1 MLAKA
6 HVMIFCKLGTRDRAG
21 KMVLHAANHAF
32 AKAFLIKHF
41 PHSERVRQHMNESLQ
56 VAGCVEGGVLGVA
69 AAAVQRN
76 AELSN
81 NPEQQ
86 TASLGGTGVTTEQA
100 NAPPVLSGYFAPP
113 PATSAAVV
121 PTHTPVAPQAN
132 GNALMLIDRLPEGPD
147 RTSLI
152 MRAFERELD
161 QAGAA
166 HKANEAR
173 KDAEFKANEERRV
186 VVHNAALAEITDRRV
201 QNRQRAEADL
211 SRINLEIRDVKLQ
224 QLRSLLDHCTDDHQ
238 RAYLQGAYAMEAEA
252 PTEVKLAIDMAS
264 PEAPVPLTQA
274 VLTSGSG
281 TLSELQLPTRFNV
294 LNAVTDNYVTVSTFV
309 QACYPHVKLSS
320 DQLKTL
326 GARVAQAYDQ
336 SCAGR
341 PVRTR
346 SLGPNE
352 THAPRAY
359 PIMSLLE
366 PPLKDTIERFVKSPP
381 VSNKRKASA
390 SPAGEGPTTRRVSSG
405 STLDGFVTVGV
416 PVPQ

>member
-6 HVMIFCKLGTRDRAG
+6 NVMTFRKCGTQGRVN

-41 PHSERVRQHMNESLQ
+41 RRSERVRQHMTETLQ

-69 AAAVQRN
+69 AATVQRN
-76 AELSN
+76 VELRDS
-81 NPEQQ
+81 PEQQ
-86 TASLGGTGVTTEQA
+86 AASLGGTGVSAEQA
-100 NAPPVLSGYFAPP
+100 NAPPVLS
-113 PATSAAVV
+113 SALVA
-121 PTHTPVAPQAN
+121 THTPVAPQAT

-152 MRAFERELD
+152 MRAFEHELAKGD
-161 QAGAA
+161 DA

-173 KDAEFKANEERRV
+173 KDAEFKAEEDRRI
-186 VVHNAALAEITDRRV
+186 VVHNATMAEITDRRL

-211 SRINLEIRDVKLQ
+211 SRTNLEIRDVKLQ

-238 RAYLQGAYAMEAEA
+238 RAYLQGAYAMVAQA
-252 PTEVKLAIDMAS
+252 PTEVKLAVDTTAS
-264 PEAPVPLTQA
+264 EAPVPLTQA
-274 VLTSGSG
+274 VLNTGSGS
-281 TLSELQLPTRFNV
+281 LSELQLPARFNV
-294 LNAVTDNYVTVSTFV
+294 LNAFTDNYVTVNTFV
-309 QACYPHVKLSS
+309 QTCYPHVKLTS
-320 DQLKTL
+320 DQLKAL
-326 GARVAQAYDQ
+326 GALVAKTFDQA
-336 SCAGR
+336 CAGR

-352 THAPRAY
+352 AHAPRAY

-381 VSNKRKASA
+381 APKRRATA
-390 SPAGEGPTTRRVSSG
+390 PPAGEGPATRRATAG
-405 STLDGFVTVGV
+405 SLDGFVTTVTGV
-416 PVPQ
+416 PRPPPSAR